1 MSSVRGPVIAG
12 NFSRSRLMSVR
23 VSSTDSVV
31 CEM

>member
-1 MSSVRGPVIAG
+1 MMLGK
-12 NFSRSRLMSVR
+12 RSRRRLMIAR

>member
-12 NFSRSRLMSVR
+12 KRSRSRAMIAR
-23 VSSTDSVV
+23 VSSTESVV

>member
-12 NFSRSRLMSVR
+12 KRSRSRAMIAR

>member
-1 MSSVRGPVIAG
+1 MSSVRGPVIVG
-12 NFSRSRLMSVR
+12 NFSRRRLMIVR